1 MTFADI
7 KWGLFLCGL
16 GLFLFGVV
24 IMGDGLKSLAG
35 NRLKDFI
42 DKYTSKPLQGIIVG
56 AGLTALVQSS
66 SATTAIVI
74 GFTRAGLMSLEQ
86 AAGVIIGA
94 NIGST
99 VTSFLIGLN
108 ITGFAPYMI
117 VVGAFIMMFSKNKK
131 TIDIAHILLG
141 FGMLFYGIDLIGD
154 TLSHLKE
161 VESFTRLAALC
172 ADNHLIGLAIGIVM
186 TMAMQSSAAA
196 IGVIQIIYET
206 GAMPFSAVLPF
217 LFGSNIGTCITA
229 IMTALGGNVS
239 SKRAATLHTTFN
251 IIGTTLGMIALPLL
265 NNLVLSMDLNPKMQ
279 IAVVHIIFNSATAL
293 LVFPFIKQLCGFV
306 KLIIK
311 GDEPKKKDIDLSNL
325 NPTLFPIASAAL
337 DVAYKSLLQERD
349 LVLENSKLVHNYL
362 LDPKAKSDSVDE
374 MRSNEDL
381 INKIDA
387 SLTKFLTDVNTSSLT
402 DEDNKKQIIYLEIN
416 KNLERIGDMA
426 INILDMSNM
435 IKEDRG
441 SFTKDAELE
450 LNAMFNNL
458 YSMLS
463 TTFKYVESKSM
474 DDYGELVIQ
483 EDIMDSLEE
492 QARNN
497 HFTRMTKGECKSAV
511 ASSLYVDIAYNLERM
526 ADHCCNIAKN
536 VFIRE
541 EPTK

>member
-7 KWGLFLCGL
+7 KWGIFLCGL

-35 NRLKDFI
+35 NKLKDFI
-42 DKYTSKPLQGIIVG
+42 DKYTSKPWQGIIVG

-74 GFTRAGLMSLEQ
+74 GFIRAGLMSLEQ

-117 VVGAFIMMFSKNKK
+117 VVGAFILMFSKNKK
-131 TIDIAHILLG
+131 NIEVANILLG

-161 VESFTRLAALC
+161 VESFTKLAALC
-172 ADNHLIGLAIGIVM
+172 ADNHLIGLGIGIVM

-229 IMTALGGNVS
+229 IMTAMGGNTS
-239 SKRAATLHTTFN
+239 SKRAAFLHTTFN
-251 IIGTTLGMIALPLL
+251 IIGTVLGMLALPLL
-265 NNLVLSMDLNPKMQ
+265 NSLIMTMNLNPKMQ
-279 IAVVHIIFNSATAL
+279 IAVVHIIFNTVTAL
-293 LVFPFIKQLCGFV
+293 LVFPFINQLCGFV
-306 KLIIK
+306 KFVIK
-311 GDEPKKKDIDLSNL
+311 GDEPKKKNIDLTNL

-362 LDPKAKSDSVDE
+362 LNPKAKKDE
-374 MRSNEDL
+374 LDEINSNEDL

-387 SLTKFLTDVNTSSLT
+387 SLTKFLTDINTSNLT
-402 DEDNKKQIIYLEIN
+402 DEDNKLQIIYLEIN

-426 INILDMSNM
+426 INILEMSNM
-435 IKEDRG
+435 IKEDKG
-441 SFTKDAELE
+441 SFTKDAEVE

-458 YSMLS
+458 YKMLGTS
-463 TTFKYVESKSM
+463 FEYVETKSL
-474 DDYGELVIQ
+474 DVYGELVIQ
-483 EDIMDSLEE
+483 EDEMDSLEE
-492 QARNN
+492 QARSN
-497 HFTRMTKGECKSAV
+497 HFERMAKGECHSPV
-511 ASSLYVDIAYNLERM
+511 ASSLYVDIVYNLERM

-541 EPTK
+541 S

>member
-35 NRLKDFI
+35 NKLKDFI
-42 DKYTSKPLQGIIVG
+42 DKYTSKPLQGIVVG

-74 GFTRAGLMSLEQ
+74 GFIRAGLMSLEQ
-86 AAGVIIGA
+86 AAGVIVGA

-108 ITGFAPYMI
+108 ISGFAPYMI
-117 VVGAFIMMFSKNKK
+117 VVGAFLLMFSKNKK
-131 TIDIAHILLG
+131 TINIANILLG

-161 VESFTRLAALC
+161 VESFTKLAALC
-172 ADNHLIGLAIGIVM
+172 ADNHLIGLGIGILM

-229 IMTALGGNVS
+229 IMTAMGGNIS
-239 SKRAATLHTTFN
+239 SKRAAALHTTFN
-251 IIGTTLGMIALPLL
+251 IIGTTIGMLALPLL
-265 NNLVLSMDLNPKMQ
+265 NNIVLSMNLNPKMQ
-279 IAVVHIIFNSATAL
+279 IAVVHIIFNVTTAI
-293 LVFPFIKQLCGFV
+293 LVLPFIKQLCMFV

-311 GDEPKKKDIDLSNL
+311 GDEPKKKNIDLTNL

-349 LVLENSKLVHNYL
+349 LVLENSKLVHEYL
-362 LDPKAKSDSVDE
+362 LDPKASHDLMDE
-374 MRSNEDL
+374 MNSNEEI

-387 SLTKFLTDVNTSSLT
+387 SLTKFLTDIKTETLS
-402 DEDNKKQIIYLEIN
+402 DEDNKNQIIYLEIN

-426 INILDMSNM
+426 INILEMSNM
-435 IKEDRG
+435 IKEDKG
-441 SFTKDAELE
+441 SFTPEAEVE
-450 LNAMFNNL
+450 LNSMFETL
-458 YSMLS
+458 YRMIDI
-463 TTFKYVESKSM
+463 TFAYVDNKSI
-474 DDYGELVIQ
+474 DTYGDLVLR
-483 EDIMDSLEE
+483 EDEMDSLEE
-492 QARNN
+492 QARSN
-497 HFTRMTKGECKSAV
+497 HFTRMAKGQCKSAV
-511 ASSLYVDIAYNLERM
+511 ASSLYVDIVYNLERM

-536 VFIRE
+536 VFIRQ
-541 EPTK
+541 

>member
-7 KWGLFLCGL
+7 EWGKFLCGL

-35 NRLKDFI
+35 NKLKDFI
-42 DKYTSKPLQGIIVG
+42 DKYTSKPWQGIIVG

-74 GFTRAGLMSLEQ
+74 GFIRAGLMSLEQ
-86 AAGVIIGA
+86 AAGVIVGA

-141 FGMLFYGIDLIGD
+141 FGMLFYGIELIGD

-161 VESFTRLAALC
+161 VDQFTKLAGMC
-172 ADNHLIGLAIGIVM
+172 ADNHFIGLGIGMLM

-229 IMTALGGNVS
+229 VMTAMGGNTS
-239 SKRAATLHTTFN
+239 SKRAAALHTTFN
-251 IIGTTLGMIALPLL
+251 IIGTILGMLALPLL
-265 NNLVLSMDLNPKMQ
+265 NNLILSMNLNPKMQ
-279 IAVVHIIFNSATAL
+279 IAVVHIIFNTVTAI
-293 LVFPFIKQLCGFV
+293 LVFPFIQQLCKFV
-306 KLIIK
+306 KFIIS
-311 GDEPKKKDIDLSNL
+311 GVEPKKIDLDLTNL

-337 DVAYKSLLQERD
+337 EVAYKALLQEKD
-349 LVLENSKLVHNYL
+349 LVIENSKLVHNYL
-362 LDPKAKSDSVDE
+362 LNPKDNKDLATE
-374 MRSNEDL
+374 INSNEDL
-381 INKIDA
+381 INRIDS
-387 SLTKFLTDVNTSSLT
+387 SLTKFLTDINTSSLT
-402 DEDNKKQIIYLEIN
+402 DEDNKQQIIYLEIT

-426 INILDMSNM
+426 INIEEMSNM
-435 IKEDRG
+435 IKEDKG
-441 SFTKDAELE
+441 SFTSDAELE

-463 TTFKYVESKSM
+463 SSFKYVDSKSM
-474 DDYGELVIQ
+474 DDYSELVIQ

-492 QARNN
+492 QARTN
-497 HFTRMTKGECKSAV
+497 HFERMAKGECRSAV
-511 ASSLYVDIAYNLERM
+511 ASSLYVDIVYNLERM

-536 VFIRE
+536 VFIRQS
-541 EPTK
+541 

>member
-7 KWGLFLCGL
+7 KWGVFLCGL

-35 NRLKDFI
+35 NKLKDFI
-42 DKYTSKPLQGIIVG
+42 DKYTSKPLQGILVG

-74 GFTRAGLMSLEQ
+74 GFIRAGLMSLEQ
-86 AAGVIIGA
+86 AAGVIVGA

-108 ITGFAPYMI
+108 ITGFAPFMI
-117 VVGAFIMMFSKNKK
+117 VIGAFAMMFSKNKK
-131 TIDIAHILLG
+131 MINVANILIG
-141 FGMLFYGIDLIGD
+141 FGIIFYGIDLIGD

-161 VESFTRLAALC
+161 VEQFTKLAEMC
-172 ADNHLIGLAIGIVM
+172 ANNHFIGLAIGIVM

-196 IGVIQIIYET
+196 IGVIQVIYET

-229 IMTALGGNVS
+229 IMTSMGGNTS
-239 SKRAATLHTTFN
+239 SKRAALLHTTFN
-251 IIGTTLGMIALPLL
+251 IIGTIIGMLALPLL
-265 NNLVLSMDLNPKMQ
+265 NNLILSMNLNPKMQ
-279 IAVVHIIFNSATAL
+279 IAVVHIIFNITTAT
-293 LVFPFIKQLCGFV
+293 LVLPFIKQLCGLV

-311 GDEPKKKDIDLSNL
+311 GNEPKKKNIDLSNL
-325 NPTLFPIASAAL
+325 NPTLFPVASAAL
-337 DVAYKSLLQERD
+337 DVAYNSLLQERD
-349 LVLENSKLVHNYL
+349 FVLENSKLVHNYL
-362 LDPKAKSDSVDE
+362 LDPKAKKDLADD
-374 MRSNEDL
+374 MNSNEDL
-381 INKIDA
+381 INKIDS
-387 SLTKFLTDVNTSSLT
+387 SLTKFLTDINTSSLT
-402 DEDNKKQIIYLEIN
+402 DEDNKRQIIYLEIT

-426 INILDMSNM
+426 INILEMSDM
-435 IKEDRG
+435 IKEDKG
-441 SFTKDAELE
+441 EFTKGAELE

-458 YSMLS
+458 YSMLA
-463 TTFKYVESKSM
+463 TTFKYVDTKSM

-492 QARNN
+492 EARSN
-497 HFTRMTKGECKSAV
+497 HFTRMTKGECHSAV
-511 ASSLYVDIAYNLERM
+511 ASSLYVDIVYNLERM

-536 VFIRE
+536 VFNRQ
-541 EPTK
+541 

>member
-7 KWGLFLCGL
+7 EWGLFLCGL

-35 NRLKDFI
+35 NKLKDFI
-42 DKYTSKPLQGIIVG
+42 DKYTSKPWQGIVVG

-74 GFTRAGLMSLEQ
+74 GFIRAGLMSLEQ
-86 AAGVIIGA
+86 AAGVIVGA

-99 VTSFLIGLN
+99 ITSFLIGLN

-141 FGMLFYGIDLIGD
+141 FGMLFYGIELIGD

-161 VESFTRLAALC
+161 VDQFTKLAGMC
-172 ADNHLIGLAIGIVM
+172 ADNHFIGLGIGMLM

-229 IMTALGGNVS
+229 VMTAMGGNTS
-239 SKRAATLHTTFN
+239 SKRAAALHTTFN
-251 IIGTTLGMIALPLL
+251 IIGTILGMLALPLL
-265 NNLVLSMDLNPKMQ
+265 NNLILSMNLNPKMQ
-279 IAVVHIIFNSATAL
+279 IAVVHIIFNTVTAI
-293 LVFPFIKQLCGFV
+293 LVFPFIQQLCKFV
-306 KLIIK
+306 KFIIS
-311 GDEPKKKDIDLSNL
+311 GVEPKKIDLDLTNL
-325 NPTLFPIASAAL
+325 DPTLFPVASAAL
-337 DVAYKSLLQERD
+337 EVAYKALMQEKD
-349 LVLENSKLVHNYL
+349 LVIENSKLVHNYL
-362 LDPKAKSDSVDE
+362 LNPKDNKDLAIE
-374 MRSNEDL
+374 INSNEDL
-381 INKIDA
+381 INKIDS
-387 SLTKFLTDVNTSSLT
+387 SLTKFLTDINTSSLT
-402 DEDNKKQIIYLEIN
+402 DEDNKQQIIYLEIT

-426 INILDMSNM
+426 INIEEMSNM
-435 IKEDRG
+435 IKEDKG
-441 SFTKDAELE
+441 SFTSDAELE

-463 TTFKYVESKSM
+463 SSFKYVDSKSM
-474 DDYGELVIQ
+474 EDYGDLVIQ

-492 QARNN
+492 QARTN
-497 HFTRMTKGECKSAV
+497 HFDRMAKGECRSAV
-511 ASSLYVDIAYNLERM
+511 ASSLYVDIVYNLERM

-536 VFIRE
+536 VFIRQS
-541 EPTK
+541 

>member
-7 KWGLFLCGL
+7 KWGMFLCGL

-35 NRLKDFI
+35 NKLKDFI
-42 DKYTSKPLQGIIVG
+42 DKYTSKPWQGIIVG

-74 GFTRAGLMSLEQ
+74 GFIRAGLMSLEQ

-117 VVGAFIMMFSKNKK
+117 VVGAFILMFSKNKK
-131 TIDIAHILLG
+131 NIEIANILLG

-161 VESFTRLAALC
+161 VESFTKLAALC
-172 ADNHLIGLAIGIVM
+172 ADNHLIGLGIGVVM

-229 IMTALGGNVS
+229 IMTAMGGNTS
-239 SKRAATLHTTFN
+239 SKRAAFLHTTFN
-251 IIGTTLGMIALPLL
+251 IIGTVLGMLALPLL
-265 NNLVLSMDLNPKMQ
+265 NSLIMTMNLNPKMQ
-279 IAVVHIIFNSATAL
+279 IAVVHIIFNTVTAL
-293 LVFPFIKQLCGFV
+293 LVFPFINQLCGFV
-306 KLIIK
+306 KFVIK
-311 GDEPKKKDIDLSNL
+311 GDEPKKKNIDLTNL

-362 LDPKAKSDSVDE
+362 LNPKAKKDE
-374 MRSNEDL
+374 LDEINSNEDL

-387 SLTKFLTDVNTSSLT
+387 SLTKFLTDINTSNLT
-402 DEDNKKQIIYLEIN
+402 DEDNKLQIIYLEIN

-426 INILDMSNM
+426 INILEMSNM
-435 IKEDRG
+435 IKEDKG
-441 SFTKDAELE
+441 SFTKDAEVE

-458 YSMLS
+458 YKMLGTS
-463 TTFKYVESKSM
+463 FEYVETKSL
-474 DDYGELVIQ
+474 DVYGELVIQ
-483 EDIMDSLEE
+483 EDEMDSLEE
-492 QARNN
+492 QARSN
-497 HFTRMTKGECKSAV
+497 HFERMAKGECHSPV
-511 ASSLYVDIAYNLERM
+511 ASSLYVDIVYNLERM

-541 EPTK
+541 S

>member
-7 KWGLFLCGL
+7 KWGMFLCGL

-35 NRLKDFI
+35 NKLKDFI
-42 DKYTSKPLQGIIVG
+42 DKYTSKPWQGIIVG

-74 GFTRAGLMSLEQ
+74 GFIRAGLMSLEQ

-117 VVGAFIMMFSKNKK
+117 VVGAFILMFSKNKK
-131 TIDIAHILLG
+131 TIDIANILLG

-161 VESFTRLAALC
+161 VEAFTRLAALC
-172 ADNHLIGLAIGIVM
+172 ADNHLIGLGIGIVM

-229 IMTALGGNVS
+229 IMTAMGGNTS
-239 SKRAATLHTTFN
+239 SKRAALLHTTFN
-251 IIGTTLGMIALPLL
+251 ILGTILGMLALPLL
-265 NNLVLSMDLNPKMQ
+265 NSFIMSMNLNPKMQ
-279 IAVVHIIFNSATAL
+279 IAVVHIIFNTVTAI
-293 LVFPFIKQLCGFV
+293 LVFPFIKQLCGLV
-306 KLIIK
+306 KLVIK
-311 GDEPKKKDIDLSNL
+311 GDEPRKKNVDLSNL

-362 LDPKAKSDSVDE
+362 LDTKADKDLTDE
-374 MRSNEDL
+374 IKSNEEL

-387 SLTKFLTDVNTSSLT
+387 SLTKFLTNIKTETMNDL
-402 DEDNKKQIIYLEIN
+402 DNNNQIIYLEIN

-435 IKEDRG
+435 IKEDKG
-441 SFTKDAELE
+441 DFTPAAVIE
-450 LNAMFNNL
+450 LNKMFETL
-458 YSMLS
+458 YKMLDI
-463 TTFKYVESKSM
+463 TFQYVDNKSI
-474 DDYGELVIQ
+474 DTYGDLVIR
-483 EDIMDSLEE
+483 EDEMDSLEE
-492 QARNN
+492 QARSN
-497 HFTRMTKGECKSAV
+497 HFTRMTNGECRSAV
-511 ASSLYVDIAYNLERM
+511 ASSLYVDIVYNLERM

-536 VFIRE
+536 VFIRQ
-541 EPTK
+541 

>member
-7 KWGLFLCGL
+7 EWGLFLCGL

-42 DKYTSKPLQGIIVG
+42 DKYTSKPWQGIIVG

-74 GFTRAGLMSLEQ
+74 GFIRAGLMSLEQ

-94 NIGST
+94 NIGTT

-108 ITGFAPYMI
+108 ISGLAPYMI
-117 VVGAFIMMFSKNKK
+117 VVGAFIILLSKNKK
-131 TIDIAHILLG
+131 FVDAAHVLLG
-141 FGMLFYGIDLIGD
+141 FGILFYGIELIGE
-154 TLSHLKE
+154 TLSHLSE
-161 VESFTRLAALC
+161 IEQFTKLAALC
-172 ADNHLIGLAIGIVM
+172 ANNPFIGLAIGILM
-186 TMAMQSSAAA
+186 TVAMQSSSAA

-206 GAMPFSAVLPF
+206 GAMPFSAILPF

-229 IMTALGGNVS
+229 IMTSMGGNVS
-239 SKRAATLHTTFN
+239 SKRAAALHTTFN
-251 IIGTTLGMIALPLL
+251 IIGTIIGMLSISLL
-265 NNLVLSMDLNPKMQ
+265 NSLILSMNLNPKMQ
-279 IAVVHIIFNSATAL
+279 IAVVHIIFNTVTAI

-306 KLIIK
+306 RLVVK
-311 GDEPKKKDIDLSNL
+311 GDEPKKKNLDLSNL

-337 DVAYKSLLQERD
+337 DVAYNSLLQERD

-362 LDPKAKSDSVDE
+362 LDSKAKTEDTE
-374 MRSNEDL
+374 EIKSNEEL
-381 INKIDA
+381 INKIDV
-387 SLTKFLTDVNTSSLT
+387 SLTKFLTNIKT
-402 DEDNKKQIIYLEIN
+402 DSMNDQDNNNQIIYHEIN

-426 INILDMSNM
+426 INILEMSNM
-435 IKEDRG
+435 IKNDNG
-441 SFTKDAELE
+441 DFTDEAEQE

-458 YSMLS
+458 YAMFSS
-463 TTFKYVESKSM
+463 TFKYVDTKSM

-492 QARNN
+492 QARSN
-497 HFTRMTKGECKSAV
+497 HFTRMAKGECHSPV
-511 ASSLYVDIAYNLERM
+511 ASSLYVDIIYNLERM

-536 VFIRE
+536 VFIRQ
-541 EPTK
+541 

>member
-7 KWGLFLCGL
+7 KWGMFLCGL

-35 NRLKDFI
+35 NKLKDFI
-42 DKYTSKPLQGIIVG
+42 DKYTSKPWQGIIVG

-74 GFTRAGLMSLEQ
+74 GFIRAGLMSLEQ

-117 VVGAFIMMFSKNKK
+117 VVGAFILMFSKNKK
-131 TIDIAHILLG
+131 TIDIANILLG

-161 VESFTRLAALC
+161 VEAFTRLAALC
-172 ADNHLIGLAIGIVM
+172 ADNHLIGLGIGIVM

-229 IMTALGGNVS
+229 IMTAMGGNTS
-239 SKRAATLHTTFN
+239 SKRAALLHTTFN
-251 IIGTTLGMIALPLL
+251 ILGTILGMLALPLL
-265 NNLVLSMDLNPKMQ
+265 NSFIMSMNLNPKMQ
-279 IAVVHIIFNSATAL
+279 IAIVHIIFNTVTAI
-293 LVFPFIKQLCGFV
+293 LVFPFIKQLCGLV
-306 KLIIK
+306 KLVIK
-311 GDEPKKKDIDLSNL
+311 GDEPRKKNVDLSNL

-362 LDPKAKSDSVDE
+362 LDTKADKDLTDE
-374 MRSNEDL
+374 IKSNEEL

-387 SLTKFLTDVNTSSLT
+387 SLTKFLTNIKTETMNDL
-402 DEDNKKQIIYLEIN
+402 DNNNQIIYLEIN

-435 IKEDRG
+435 IKEDKG
-441 SFTKDAELE
+441 DFTPAAVIE
-450 LNAMFNNL
+450 LNKMFETL
-458 YSMLS
+458 YKMLDI
-463 TTFKYVESKSM
+463 TFQYVDNKSI
-474 DDYGELVIQ
+474 DTYGDLVIR
-483 EDIMDSLEE
+483 EDEMDSLEE
-492 QARNN
+492 QARSN
-497 HFTRMTKGECKSAV
+497 HFTRMTNGECHSAV
-511 ASSLYVDIAYNLERM
+511 ASSLYVDIVYNLERM

-536 VFIRE
+536 VFIRQ
-541 EPTK
+541 

>member
-7 KWGLFLCGL
+7 KWELFLCGL

-42 DKYTSKPLQGIIVG
+42 DKYTSKPWQGIIVG

-74 GFTRAGLMSLEQ
+74 GFIRAGLMSLEQ

-94 NIGST
+94 NIGTT

-108 ITGFAPYMI
+108 ISGLAPYLI
-117 VVGAFIMMFSKNKK
+117 VIGAFIILLSKNKK
-131 TIDIAHILLG
+131 FIDAANVILG
-141 FGMLFYGIDLIGD
+141 FGMLFYGIELIGE
-154 TLSHLKE
+154 TLSHLSE
-161 VESFTRLAALC
+161 IEQFARLANLC
-172 ADNHLIGLAIGIVM
+172 ANNPFVGLIIGMIM
-186 TMAMQSSAAA
+186 TVAMQSSSAA

-206 GAMPFSAVLPF
+206 GAMPFSAIIPF

-229 IMTALGGNVS
+229 IMTSFGGNIS
-239 SKRAATLHTTFN
+239 SKRAAALHTTFN
-251 IIGTTLGMIALPLL
+251 IIGTTLGMLTLPLL
-265 NNLVLSMDLNPKMQ
+265 NNLIMSMNLNPKMQ
-279 IAVVHIIFNSATAL
+279 IAVVHIIFNTATAL

-311 GDEPKKKDIDLSNL
+311 GDEPRKKNIDLSNL
-325 NPTLFPIASAAL
+325 NPTLFPVASAAL
-337 DVAYKSLLQERD
+337 SVAYNALLQEKD
-349 LVLENSKLVHNYL
+349 LVVENSKLVHQYL
-362 LDPKAKSDSVDE
+362 LDPKAKHDLMDE
-374 MRSNEDL
+374 MNSNEEL

-387 SLTKFLTDVNTSSLT
+387 SLTKFLTDVKTETMS
-402 DEDNKKQIIYLEIN
+402 DEDNKNQIIYLEIN

-426 INILDMSNM
+426 INILEMSNM
-435 IKEDRG
+435 IKDDKG
-441 SFTKDAELE
+441 GFTDDAELE

-458 YSMLS
+458 YSMLNS
-463 TTFKYVESKSM
+463 SFKYVDTKSM

-492 QARNN
+492 QARSN
-497 HFTRMTKGECKSAV
+497 HFDRMAKGECHSAV
-511 ASSLYVDIAYNLERM
+511 ASSLYVDIVYNLERM

-536 VFIRE
+536 VFIRQS
-541 EPTK
+541 